1 MMANFKLKCQSQ
13 TLVIPVDICPTEKFD
28 ILLRLEEI
36 EAGVG

>member
-1 MMANFKLKCQSQ
+1 MMANFKLSQTQ